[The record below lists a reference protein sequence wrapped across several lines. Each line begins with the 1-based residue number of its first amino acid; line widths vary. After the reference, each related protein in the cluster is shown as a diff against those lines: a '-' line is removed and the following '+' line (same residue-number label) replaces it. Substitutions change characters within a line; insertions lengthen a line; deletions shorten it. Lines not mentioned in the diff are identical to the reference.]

1 MFSLS
6 QKTFFATMIVASAT
20 FGASFASTATA
31 ASSFESCKSAASLFA
46 NDTLRHSGAGL
57 STGTDS
63 ESACY
68 RLEIEEAGLLL
79 LETSALE
86 ALRLDLQAHR
96 GLDVLGR
103 TASEFLVDVR
113 PGIYTLAVQAQDPSQ
128 PLPAHRISSRLLA
141 VAKSETNGELELE
154 PEKSETNGEL
164 ELEPEKSET
173 NGELE
178 LEPEK
183 SETNGELELEPE
195 KSETNGEL
203 ELEPEKSDACAS
215 IRPLIERLCDRGFD
229 ADDHGDSL
237 SCASPIAAGRD
248 IRGEIDNGW
257 GDDADVFRFELS
269 AWQTIE
275 ILADGDITP
284 TLTLQDDRGQSLG
297 ASDTRLVRT
306 LGPGVYFL
314 RLDAQYE
321 TGAYQLAITGL
332 RR

>member
-1 MFSLS
+1 MAI
-6 QKTFFATMIVASAT
+6 T
-20 FGASFASTATA
+20 
-31 ASSFESCKSAASLFA
+31 
-46 NDTLRHSGAGL
+46 
-57 STGTDS
+57 
-63 ESACY
+63 
-68 RLEIEEAGLLL
+68 
-79 LETSALE
+79 
-86 ALRLDLQAHR
+86 
-96 GLDVLGR
+96 
-103 TASEFLVDVR
+103 
-113 PGIYTLAVQAQDPSQ
+113 
-128 PLPAHRISSRLLA
+128 
-141 VAKSETNGELELE
+141 KSETNGELELE

-164 ELEPEKSET
+164 ELEPEKSETNGELELEPEKFATLPSPFACGLISKSET

-275 ILADGDITP
+275 ILAGGDITP
-284 TLTLQDDRGQSLG
+284 VFTLQDDRGQSLG
-297 ASDTRLVRT
+297 TGDARLVRT

-314 RLDAQYE
+314 RLESQYE
-321 TGAYQLAITGL
+321 IGAYQFGITSL
-332 RR
+332 RQ